1 MIYIS
6 LGSNLGNRLSN
17 LRQAITLLKN
27 DVLSNSYESII
38 IETKALLKSNSP
50 KEWDTPYLNMIIAGE
65 SKLSP
70 SDLLKKLKNIEQK
83 LGRDITAAKWAPR
96 LIDLDILIYDEQ
108 VINQT
113 GLQIPHPELLNR
125 DFLIHLLALMPKQYL
140 AKLKIHDRFISADE
154 YAHSNID
161 CSGLF
166 SRSFTL
172 GPEVLGILNITEDSF
187 SDGGKNFAPTTA
199 IKNAYKMVDD
209 GAEIID
215 LGAQSTRPG
224 GIKIIGPEKEYERLS
239 PVLDGIKGINAQ
251 ISIDSYHPQ
260 LIRKLIKNYKIDW
273 INDVTGN
280 LDNDILKDI
289 AAAGIKILTMHSLSI
304 PPSKD
309 NVLPHSLSATS
320 SIGIWSEKIL
330 EQMLNCG
337 FKANDVIID
346 PGIGFGKS
354 IYQNLELIRE
364 VATLKASGCK
374 LLIGHSRKSF
384 IGGFYD
390 GQAHERDL
398 ETLAISNNLVHSGAD
413 FIRIHN
419 IRDHHRLLVANKVSS
434 I

>member
-17 LRQAITLLKN
+17 LRQAITLLKT
-27 DVLSNSYESII
+27 DILSNSYESII
-38 IETKALLKSNSP
+38 IETKALLKDNSP
-50 KEWDTPYLNMIIAGE
+50 KEWYIPYLNMIIAGE

-70 SDLLKKLKNIEQK
+70 VDLLGKLKNIEQK
-83 LGRDITAAKWAPR
+83 MGRVANSASWEPR
-96 LIDLDILIYDEQ
+96 LIDLDILIYNEEI
-108 VINQT
+108 INKT
-113 GLQIPHPELLNR
+113 SLQIPHLELLNR
-125 DFLIHLLALMPKQYL
+125 DFLIHLLALMPKEYL
-140 AKLKIHDRFISADE
+140 PKLKIQENFVRADE

-161 CSGLF
+161 CSELF
-166 SRSFTL
+166 SKSFTL

-187 SDGGKNFAPTTA
+187 SDGGKNFTPETA
-199 IKNAYKMVDD
+199 IENAYKMVND

-224 GIKIIGPEKEYERLS
+224 GIEIIGPKKEYERLV
-239 PVLDGIKGINAQ
+239 PVLDGIKDIKAK

-260 LIRKLIKNYKIDW
+260 LIRKVIANYKIDW

-280 LDNDILKDI
+280 LSDDVLKDI

-304 PPSKD
+304 PPSKR
-309 NVLPHSLSATS
+309 NILSHTRSATS
-320 SIGIWSEKIL
+320 SIQIWSEKIL
-330 EQMLNCG
+330 DQMLRCG
-337 FKANDVIID
+337 FNVNDVIID

-364 VATLKASGCK
+364 AESIRKNGCK

-384 IGGFYD
+384 IRGFYD
-390 GQAHERDL
+390 GNAHERDI
-398 ETLAISNNLVHSGAD
+398 ETLAISSNLAKFDID

-434 I
+434 L

>member
-6 LGSNLGNRLSN
+6 LGSNLGNRLAN
-17 LRQAITLLKN
+17 LRQAITLLKDN
-27 DVLSNSYESII
+27 ILSNSYESII

-65 SKLSP
+65 TTLP
-70 SDLLKKLKNIEQK
+70 PADLLQKLKDIERK
-83 LGRDITAAKWAPR
+83 LGRDINAEKWAPR
-96 LIDLDILIYDEQ
+96 LIDLDILIYDGQ
-108 VINQT
+108 IINQT
-113 GLQIPHPELLNR
+113 GLKIPHPELANR

-140 AKLKIHDRFISADE
+140 PKLNIHEDFVRADE
-154 YAHSNID
+154 YAHNNID
-161 CSGLF
+161 CSKLF
-166 SRSFTL
+166 FRSFTL
-172 GPEVLGILNITEDSF
+172 GPEVLGIVNITEDSF
-187 SDGGKNFAPTTA
+187 SDGGKNFAPEVA
-199 IKNAYKMVDD
+199 INNAYKMVDD

-224 GIKIIGPEKEYERLS
+224 GIEIIGPEKEYARLA
-239 PVLDGIKGINAQ
+239 PVLDGIKNINSK

-260 LIRKLIKNYKIDW
+260 LIRKVIANHKIDW

-280 LDNDILKDI
+280 LDDDILRDI

-304 PPSKD
+304 PPSKE
-309 NVLPHSLSATS
+309 NILPHTLSATS
-320 SIGIWSEKIL
+320 SIQIWSDKIL
-330 EQMLNCG
+330 EQMLRCG
-337 FKANDVIID
+337 FDANDVIID

-364 VATLKASGCK
+364 LEVLKTNGCK
-374 LLIGHSRKSF
+374 LLVGHSRKSF

-390 GQAHERDL
+390 GKAHERDL
-398 ETLAISNNLVHSGAD
+398 ETITISSKLAKSGAD

>member
-6 LGSNLGNRLSN
+6 LGSNLGNRLAN
-17 LRQAITLLKN
+17 LRQAIILLKDN
-27 DVLSNSYESII
+27 ILSNSYESII

-65 SKLSP
+65 TTLP
-70 SDLLKKLKNIEQK
+70 PAELLQKLKDIECK
-83 LGRDITAAKWAPR
+83 LGRNINAEKWAPR
-96 LIDLDILIYDEQ
+96 LIDLDIIIYDEQ
-108 VINQT
+108 IINQT
-113 GLQIPHPELLNR
+113 GLQIPHSELPNR

-140 AKLKIHDRFISADE
+140 PRLNIHQNFVRADE
-154 YAHSNID
+154 YAHNNID
-161 CSGLF
+161 CSKLF

-172 GPEVLGILNITEDSF
+172 GPEILGIINITEDSF
-187 SDGGKNFAPTTA
+187 SDGGKNFAPETA
-199 IKNAYKMVDD
+199 INNAYKMVDE

-224 GIKIIGPEKEYERLS
+224 GIEIIGPEKEYERLA
-239 PVLDGIKGINAQ
+239 PVLDGIKNINAK

-260 LIRKLIKNYKIDW
+260 LIRKVIANHKVDW

-280 LDNDILKDI
+280 LDDDILRDI

-304 PPSKD
+304 PPSKATI
-309 NVLPHSLSATS
+309 LPHTLSATS
-320 SIGIWSEKIL
+320 SIQIWSDKIL
-330 EQMLNCG
+330 EQMLRCG
-337 FKANDVIID
+337 FDANDVIID

-364 VATLKASGCK
+364 VGVLRTSGCK
-374 LLIGHSRKSF
+374 LLVGHSRKSF

-390 GQAHERDL
+390 GKAHERDL
-398 ETLAISNNLVHSGAD
+398 ETIAISSKLAKSGAD
-413 FIRIHN
+413 YIRIHN
-419 IRDHHRLLVANKVSS
+419 IRDHHRSLVADKVSY